1 MNVPRPDSLV
11 QHYRLLSDLSDQMLN
26 AAQHKAWL
34 TLLALGRRYTESLE
48 ALRNV
53 DRNESLS
60 KEEKE
65 LRYSLLLRII
75 DNDARIRRL
84 VLPADA
90 QLDRLMGATGTLPG
104 AFGLETIS
112 RLAAAPL

>member
-11 QHYRLLSDLSDQMLN
+11 QHYLLLSDLSDQMLT
-26 AAQHKAWL
+26 AAQEKAWL

-53 DRNESLS
+53 NRSESLTN
-60 KEEKE
+60 EEKE
-65 LRYSLLLRII
+65 LRYRLLLRII

-104 AFGLETIS
+104 AFGLETTS
-112 RLAAAPL
+112 P